1 MKLKS
6 LLLGG
11 VAAIVL
17 VAAGG
22 VGGVLA
28 TRAFSR
34 PAVARR
40 DPPASHAVY
49 FAAMDPLV
57 VSVAPPASGSLLPV
71 AGTYL
76 QISFQFQSDDAKAVA
91 AFKTLTPAIRG
102 RVMKLMLTLPVS
114 VLDSQVARER
124 MKGKVLA
131 NVNAVVHANDQSL
144 GPHPFNHVY
153 ITDFVTQPD

>member
-1 MKLKS
+1 
-6 LLLGG
+6 
-11 VAAIVL
+11 
-17 VAAGG
+17 
-22 VGGVLA
+22 
-28 TRAFSR
+28 
-34 PAVARR
+34 
-40 DPPASHAVY
+40 
-49 FAAMDPLV
+49 MDPLV
-57 VSVAPPASGSLLPV
+57 VNVAPPASGNLLPV

-124 MKGKVLA
+124 MKGEVLA
-131 NVNAVVHANDQSL
+131 NVNAFVHANDKSL
-144 GPHPFNHVY
+144 GPHPFNRVY